1 MEQEIQLNKHN
12 KQKYPPMHTADFNP
26 ALNDIIIYQTEDGEI
41 KLDVKMEKET
51 VWLTQA
57 QMGELFQKTGLSLA
71 DILII
76 YIKKEN

>member
-41 KLDVKMEKET
+41 KVK
-51 VWLTQA
+51 
-57 QMGELFQKTGLSLA
+57 
-71 DILII
+71 
-76 YIKKEN
+76 

>member
-1 MEQEIQLNKHN
+1 MEESKASVHN
-12 KQKYPPMHTADFNP
+12 KEEYPPMHTADFNP

-57 QMGELFQKTGLSLA
+57 QMGELFQKDRTVIGLSL
-71 DILII
+71 IHI
-76 YIKKEN
+76 

>member
-57 QMGELFQKTGLSLA
+57 RELAQEPRHPRGKPA
-71 DILII
+71 PARP
-76 YIKKEN
+76 